1 MDEYWINHGD
11 IKKSKEN
18 FLTQL
23 PVVSAAKLG
32 LMDVMEVLAQM
43 GVNFDQT
50 YSGRYKRRLPL
61 IFAFEAKKFEVVD
74 FILSKMRT
82 PLLDFDKVFGLNVF
96 HCAVEHG
103 HLDLVK
109 RMLTMRNKFN
119 EPWYDTRAVWL
130 AILHGQIQVLKHL
143 TPHLNQFNIEYG
155 IMYAMSGNATKLI
168 DALKVLLP
176 HANDRTMK
184 SVYRSKFSTNK
195 EMLNMIAEELK
206 IRNI

>member
-109 RMLTMRNKFN
+109 RMLPMWNKSSD
-119 EPWYDTRAVWL
+119 PYDATAVWA
-130 AILHGQIQVLKHL
+130 AILNGQIKVLKYL